1 MMRIL
6 VTGGAGFL
14 GSHLCERLLHEG
26 HEVLALDD
34 LSTGSR
40 ANVAH
45 LLRSRRFS
53 VIEHDVTN
61 PYDFAVQRIYNLASP
76 ASPPHY
82 QRDPVRTTL
91 INVIGT
97 RNALDLGRR
106 HHARVLQASTSEVY
120 GDPEVHPQPE
130 SYRGSVDP
138 TGVRACYDE
147 GKRCAES
154 LVMDYR
160 RRWRLEVRLPR
171 IFNTY
176 GPRMAEGDGRV
187 VSNFIVQALAGE
199 ALTVYGDGSQTR
211 SFCYVDDLVDGLI
224 KLMEHADDLGPINLG
239 NPTEITVLDL
249 AQEILRLTK
258 SQSHI
263 VFHPLP
269 EGDPRQRRPVIDKAR
284 AALGFEPRVPLQRGL
299 RKTIESFYA
308 RDSGKSASR
317 GPRLATA

>member
-1 MMRIL
+1 M
-6 VTGGAGFL
+6 
-14 GSHLCERLLHEG
+14 
-26 HEVLALDD
+26 
-34 LSTGSR
+34 
-40 ANVAH
+40 
-45 LLRSRRFS
+45 
-53 VIEHDVTN
+53 
-61 PYDFAVQRIYNLASP
+61 QRIYNLASP
-76 ASPPHY
+76 TSPPHY

-130 SYRGSVDP
+130 SYRGSVDS
-138 TGVRACYDE
+138 TGLRACYDE

-154 LVMDYR
+154 LVMDYK

-199 ALTVYGDGSQTR
+199 ELTVYGDGSQTR

-224 KLMEHADDLGPINLG
+224 KLMEHAEDLGPVNLG
-239 NPTEITVLDL
+239 NPAETTVLDL

-269 EGDPRQRRPVIDKAR
+269 EGDPGTAARCSTRPAPPRLRAARASPARPSQDDRELLRADRRPVGVAGSAARHGLSAFAR
-284 AALGFEPRVPLQRGL
+284 AQPA
-299 RKTIESFYA
+299 T
-308 RDSGKSASR
+308 SASSSSAQR
-317 GPRLATA
+317 FTSTSSAGRTSRKRSALSTSLRAKA